1 MYDALLVLK
10 DAGQVIRIP
19 STKKVYSSS
28 NVLQENK
35 RGRGSC
41 ETTTFNYFG
50 PNSPPMSMMQMEK
63 IFSASV
69 LAHTLPKPTLVRL
82 LRVKYSEAM

>member
-1 MYDALLVLK
+1 MKQQLFD
-10 DAGQVIRIP
+10 
-19 STKKVYSSS
+19 
-28 NVLQENK
+28 
-35 RGRGSC
+35 
-41 ETTTFNYFG
+41 YFG